1 MRKTYIALFV
11 AAGIALSAA
20 ASETQYKVESFN
32 GAPFI
37 TENGKPLRNRIVWV
51 AGGCSESRNHPLL
64 KKADIWG
71 ETELEFEAPNDIP
84 AIVQLR
90 MGKSAGE
97 IYFSKWEVSES
108 ESGKVV
114 FSLDTA
120 STKPDK
126 SIAHW
131 CVGFR
136 ENPPVK
142 LENVDTDDGG
152 RALKL
157 TLGSDKK
164 LEAFHLYR
172 NSIPVEKG
180 KKYKV
185 KLRAKSDAPRPFS
198 TSVYYYNNGFVF
210 VKSDTSIAASTVGHA
225 AKAGVDFVSFEINSV
240 WTKPN
245 EEPNFS
251 YIDSAFGVF
260 LEANPKAKLIP
271 RVRLDPQ
278 INKWWRDSHP
288 DDMMK
293 NSDGTINETYIS
305 VSSPTYRKEAAESL
319 RKFIEYCE
327 KHYPDNMAGYHPAGG
342 NSREWFYGGTWHKT
356 FSGYDVNTLK
366 AWRAWLKNKYGSVEN
381 LAKAWN
387 CGAPESFEKIGL
399 PTQEERE
406 TPAFV
411 IDPKTQWKIAD
422 LNLFLQDEMAD
433 TVLGL
438 AKVIRQAAPNKLSI
452 FFFGYGFEFS
462 GVRNSPAFSGHYALS
477 KIIKSPDIDA
487 ISGPISYF
495 DRNFGDGKTTM
506 GATESITDAGK
517 LWIDEDDTSTYLA
530 PRDGRDYPGK
540 YSGLYTLGDSR
551 EVLRRNLAQET
562 VRNNGVWW
570 MDLFGQGW
578 FDDKK
583 LWREMKSFA
592 KPERDIIA
600 HPLPYRPQ
608 MRLVMDETSMC
619 MIAARGGA
627 GITTQKLMA
636 LGRVAANRSGVP
648 FGQYLLADV
657 LAKPDAAKLNAMLSV
672 YALDAKQRAA
682 CAALREKSANI
693 WAWLPAYIDT
703 DKREFSTSAVEEA
716 TGFKVKPVNAKPAA
730 IPTEDGLKIGLKA
743 TSGAE
748 YAMPLLSP
756 IPESGDIV
764 LAKFENGLPAIV
776 LRKSG
781 KHPQLFCAVPEIQT
795 ELYRHMAELAGA
807 HVYNKQGAVVYANG
821 AYVSVVAVED
831 GEYEID
837 LGRDGAVYN
846 ALSGNKLGSSRTIA
860 LKMRKGDCRFL
871 RLGKG
876 NADFEK

>member
-1 MRKTYIALFV
+1 MRKTYIALFA

-64 KKADIWG
+64 KKADVWR

-97 IYFSKWEVSES
+97 IYFSKWEISES

-422 LNLFLQDEMAD
+422 LNMFLQDEMAD

-583 LWREMKSFA
+583 LWREMKNFA

-693 WAWLPAYIDT
+693 WTWLPAYIDT

>member
-1 MRKTYIALFV
+1 MRKTYIALFS

-64 KKADIWG
+64 KKADVWG

-245 EEPNFS
+245 EEPNFA

-278 INKWWRDSHP
+278 INKWWRDSHH

-422 LNLFLQDEMAD
+422 LNMFLQDEMAD

-583 LWREMKSFA
+583 LWREMKNFA

-756 IPESGDIV
+756 IPESGDVV

-860 LKMRKGDCRFL
+860 LKMEKGDCRFL

>member
-64 KKADIWG
+64 KKADVWG

-245 EEPNFS
+245 EEPNFA

-583 LWREMKSFA
+583 LWREMKNFA

-807 HVYNKQGAVVYANG
+807 HVYNKQGTVVYANG

>member
-1 MRKTYIALFV
+1 MRKTYIALFA

-64 KKADIWG
+64 KKADVWR

-97 IYFSKWEVSES
+97 ICFSKWEVSES

-583 LWREMKSFA
+583 LWREMKNFA

>member
-1 MRKTYIALFV
+1 MRKTYIALFA

-37 TENGKPLRNRIVWV
+37 TDNGKPLRNRIVWV

-64 KKADIWG
+64 KKADVWG

-583 LWREMKSFA
+583 LWREMKNFA

-781 KHPQLFCAVPEIQT
+781 KHPQLFCTVPEIQT

>member
-245 EEPNFS
+245 EEPNFA

-583 LWREMKSFA
+583 LWREMKNFA

>member
-1 MRKTYIALFV
+1 MRKTYIALFA

-172 NSIPVEKG
+172 NSIPVGKG

-366 AWRAWLKNKYGSVEN
+366 AWRAWLKNKYGSLEN

-387 CGAPESFEKIGL
+387 CSAPESFEKIGL

-406 TPAFV
+406 TPAYI

-495 DRNFGDGKTTM
+495 DRNFGEGKTTM

-619 MIAARGGA
+619 MIAARGGT

>member
-64 KKADIWG
+64 KKADVWR

-108 ESGKVV
+108 ESGNVV
-114 FSLDTA
+114 FALDTA
-120 STKPDK
+120 SEKPDK

-422 LNLFLQDEMAD
+422 LNMFLQDEMAD

-540 YSGLYTLGDSR
+540 YSGLYTLEDSR

-583 LWREMKSFA
+583 LWREMKNFA

-716 TGFKVKPVNAKPAA
+716 TGFRVKPVNAKPAA

>member
-1 MRKTYIALFV
+1 MRKTYIALFA

-32 GAPFI
+32 GSPYI

-51 AGGCSESRNHPLL
+51 AGGCGESRNHPLL

-406 TPAFV
+406 TPAFA

-495 DRNFGDGKTTM
+495 DRNFGEGKTTM

-583 LWREMKSFA
+583 LWREMKNFA

-716 TGFKVKPVNAKPAA
+716 TGFKVKPVNAKTAA

>member
-32 GAPFI
+32 GSPYI

-438 AKVIRQAAPNKLSI
+438 AKVTRQAAPNKLSI

-583 LWREMKSFA
+583 LWREMKNFA

>member
-131 CVGFR
+131 CVGFC

-583 LWREMKSFA
+583 LWREMKNFA

>member
-1 MRKTYIALFV
+1 MRKTYIALFA

-64 KKADIWG
+64 KKADVWG

-342 NSREWFYGGTWHKT
+342 NSREWFYGGTWHST
-356 FSGYDVNTLK
+356 FSGYDINTLK
-366 AWRAWLKNKYGSVEN
+366 AWRVWLKNKYGSVEN

-387 CGAPESFEKIGL
+387 CAAPESFEKIGL

-495 DRNFGDGKTTM
+495 DRNFGDAKTTM

-583 LWREMKSFA
+583 LWREMKNFA

-672 YALDAKQRAA
+672 YALDAKQRVA

-716 TGFKVKPVNAKPAA
+716 TGFRVKPVNAKPAT

-795 ELYRHMAELAGA
+795 ELYRHMAGLAGA

>member
-64 KKADIWG
+64 KKADVWR

-245 EEPNFS
+245 EEPNFA

-583 LWREMKSFA
+583 LWREMKNFA

-672 YALDAKQRAA
+672 YALDAKQRVA

>member
-32 GAPFI
+32 GSPYI

-51 AGGCSESRNHPLL
+51 AGGCGESLNHPLL
-64 KKADIWG
+64 KKADVWN
-71 ETELEFEAPNDIP
+71 ECELEFQAPNDIP

-108 ESGKVV
+108 ESGNVV
-114 FSLDTA
+114 FALDTA
-120 STKPDK
+120 SEKPDK

-245 EEPNFS
+245 ERPDFK

-278 INKWWRDSHP
+278 INKWWRNSHP

-319 RKFIEYCE
+319 RQFIEYCE
-327 KHYPDNMAGYHPAGG
+327 AHYPDNMAGYHPAGG
-342 NSREWFYGGTWHKT
+342 NSREWFYGGTWHST
-356 FSGYDVNTLK
+356 FSGYDINTLK
-366 AWRAWLKNKYGSVEN
+366 AWRVWLKNKYGSLEN

-387 CGAPESFEKIGL
+387 CSAPESFEKIGL

-406 TPAFV
+406 TPAYI

-495 DRNFGDGKTTM
+495 DRNFGEGKTTM

-583 LWREMKSFA
+583 LWREMKNFA

>member
-1 MRKTYIALFV
+1 MKKIYHILFA
-11 AAGIALSAA
+11 AAGIALPACAA
-20 ASETQYKVESFN
+20 QTQYKVESFN

-51 AGGCSESRNHPLL
+51 AGGCGESLNHPLL
-64 KKADIWG
+64 KKANVWK
-71 ETELEFEAPNDIP
+71 ETELEFEAPNDLP

-97 IYFSKWEVSES
+97 IYFSKWEISES

-120 STKPDK
+120 SGKTDK

-131 CVGFR
+131 CAGFR

-142 LENVDTDDGG
+142 LENTTTDDGE

-157 TLGSDKK
+157 TLGGGKK
-164 LEAFHLYR
+164 LEGFHLYV

-198 TSVYYYNNGFVF
+198 TSVYYYDNKFMF
-210 VKSDTSIAASTVGHA
+210 VKSDTSIAASTIRHA
-225 AKAGVDFVSFEINSV
+225 AKAGVNFVSFEINGV

-245 EEPNFS
+245 EKPDFK

-288 DDMMK
+288 DDIMK
-293 NSDGTINETYIS
+293 NSDGTLNETYVS
-305 VSSPTYRKEAAESL
+305 VSSPAYRREAAESL
-319 RKFIEYCE
+319 RQFIEYCE
-327 KHYPDNMAGYHPAGG
+327 AHYPDNMAGYHPAGG
-342 NSREWFYGGTWHKT
+342 NSREWFYGGTWHSS
-356 FSGYDVNTLK
+356 FSGYDKNTLA
-366 AWRAWLKNKYGSVEN
+366 AWRVWLKKKYGTPEN

-387 CGAPESFEKIGL
+387 CAAPDSFEKIPL
-399 PTQEERE
+399 PTQAERE
-406 TPAFV
+406 APAYI
-411 IDPKTQWKIAD
+411 IDPKTQWKLAD

-438 AKVIRQAAPNKLSI
+438 AKVIRKSAPNRLSI

-462 GVRNSPAFSGHYALS
+462 GVRNGPAFSGHYALS
-477 KIIKSPDIDA
+477 KILKSPDIDA
-487 ISGPISYF
+487 VSGPISYA

-506 GATESITDAGK
+506 GATESITDSGK

-540 YSGLYTLGDSR
+540 YSGLYTRKDSR

-578 FDDKK
+578 FDDKN

-600 HPLPYRPQ
+600 RPLPYRPQ

-619 MIAARGGA
+619 MVAAKGAA
-627 GITTQKLMA
+627 GITTNRLMA

-648 FGQYLLADV
+648 FGQYLLSDV
-657 LAKPDAAKLNAMLSV
+657 LAKPEAAKLNAMLSV
-672 YALDAKQRAA
+672 YALNADQRAA

-703 DKREFSTSAVEEA
+703 DRREFSTSATEEA
-716 TGFKVKPVNAKPAA
+716 TGFKVKRITAKAA
-730 IPTEDGLKIGLKA
+730 ATPTEDGAKIGLKPI
-743 TSGAE
+743 TGTE

-756 IPESGDIV
+756 IPESGDLV
-764 LAKFENGLPAIV
+764 LAKFENGSPAIV

-781 KHPQLFCAVPEIQT
+781 KHPQLFCGVPEIPT

-821 AYVSVVAVED
+821 AYISVVAVED

-846 ALSGNKLGSSRTIA
+846 ALSGNKLGNSRTLT
-860 LKMRKGDCRFL
+860 LKMKKGDCRFL
-871 RLGKG
+871 RLGRG
-876 NADFEK
+876 NSDL

>member
-1 MRKTYIALFV
+1 MKKIYHILFA
-11 AAGIALSAA
+11 AAGIALPACAA
-20 ASETQYKVESFN
+20 QTQYKVESFN

-51 AGGCSESRNHPLL
+51 AGGCGESLNHPLL
-64 KKADIWG
+64 KKANVWK
-71 ETELEFEAPNDIP
+71 ETELEFEAPNDLP

-97 IYFSKWEVSES
+97 IYFSKWEISES

-120 STKPDK
+120 SGKTDK

-131 CVGFR
+131 CAGFR

-142 LENVDTDDGG
+142 LENTTTDDGE

-157 TLGSDKK
+157 TLGGGKK
-164 LEAFHLYR
+164 LEGFHLYV

-198 TSVYYYNNGFVF
+198 TSVYYYDNKFMF
-210 VKSDTSIAASTVGHA
+210 VKSDTSIAASTIRHA
-225 AKAGVDFVSFEINSV
+225 AKAGVNFVSFEINGV

-245 EEPNFS
+245 EKPDFK

-288 DDMMK
+288 DDIMK
-293 NSDGTINETYIS
+293 NSDGTLNETYVS
-305 VSSPTYRKEAAESL
+305 VSSPAYRREAAESL
-319 RKFIEYCE
+319 RQFIEYCE
-327 KHYPDNMAGYHPAGG
+327 AHYPDNMAGYHPAGG
-342 NSREWFYGGTWHKT
+342 NSREWFYGGTWHSS
-356 FSGYDVNTLK
+356 FSGYDKNTLA
-366 AWRAWLKNKYGSVEN
+366 AWRVWLKKKYGTPEN

-387 CGAPESFEKIGL
+387 CAAPDSFEKIPL
-399 PTQEERE
+399 PTQAERE
-406 TPAFV
+406 APAYI
-411 IDPKTQWKIAD
+411 IDPKTQWKLAD

-438 AKVIRQAAPNKLSI
+438 AKVIRKSAPNRLSI

-462 GVRNSPAFSGHYALS
+462 GVRNGPAFSGHYALS
-477 KIIKSPDIDA
+477 KILKSPDIDA
-487 ISGPISYF
+487 VSGPISYA

-506 GATESITDAGK
+506 GATESITDSGK

-540 YSGLYTLGDSR
+540 YSGLYTRKDSR

-578 FDDKK
+578 FDDKN

-600 HPLPYRPQ
+600 RPLPYRPQ

-619 MIAARGGA
+619 MVAAKGAA
-627 GITTQKLMA
+627 GITTNRLMA

-648 FGQYLLADV
+648 FGQYLLSDV
-657 LAKPDAAKLNAMLSV
+657 LAKPEAAKLNAMLSV
-672 YALDAKQRAA
+672 YALNADQRAA

-703 DKREFSTSAVEEA
+703 DRREFSTSATEEA
-716 TGFKVKPVNAKPAA
+716 TGFKVKRITAKAA
-730 IPTEDGLKIGLKA
+730 ATPTEDGTKIGLKPI
-743 TSGAE
+743 TGTE

-756 IPESGDIV
+756 IPESGDLV
-764 LAKFENGLPAIV
+764 LAKFENGSPAIV

-781 KHPQLFCAVPEIQT
+781 KHPQLFCGVPEIPT

-821 AYVSVVAVED
+821 AYISVVAVED

-846 ALSGNKLGSSRTIA
+846 ALSGNKLGNSRTLT
-860 LKMRKGDCRFL
+860 LKMKKGDCRFL
-871 RLGKG
+871 RLGRG
-876 NADFEK
+876 NSDL

>member
-1 MRKTYIALFV
+1 MRKTYIALFA

-64 KKADIWG
+64 KKADVWG

-245 EEPNFS
+245 EEPNFA

-342 NSREWFYGGTWHKT
+342 NSREWFYGGTWHST
-356 FSGYDVNTLK
+356 FSGYDINTLK
-366 AWRAWLKNKYGSVEN
+366 AWRVWLKNKYGSVEN

-387 CGAPESFEKIGL
+387 CAAPESFEKIGL

-506 GATESITDAGK
+506 GATESITDTGK

-583 LWREMKSFA
+583 LWREMKNFA

-657 LAKPDAAKLNAMLSV
+657 LAKPDAAKLNAMLSA

-756 IPESGDIV
+756 IPESGDVV

-776 LRKSG
+776 LRKSD